1 MPEIGGVGAAPQ
13 VEVDVATLAA
23 VLIGGTRWHQLDRA
37 GLVRMHDEAALPQ
50 LERLFATA
58 EAPFAGV
65 MFQRCPSRGGRSAP
79 SLRWLPGEHPAPRD
93 VEGPT
98 AAGAYGLVR
107 EPVTAN
113 DELVVE
119 HSGE

>member
-23 VLIGGTRWHQLDRA
+23 VLLGGTRWHQLDRA

-79 SLRWLPGEHPAPRD
+79 LVAMATRRASRATRRRGPDGSGRVRPR
-93 VEGPT
+93 P
-98 AAGAYGLVR
+98 
-107 EPVTAN
+107 
-113 DELVVE
+113 
-119 HSGE
+119 